1 VSLGAEISAK
11 KGVISDEDEKRL
23 DTARIQAAIDGCKP
37 GTSVQLQGTS
47 SKNAFL
53 TGPLE
58 LKTGI
63 TLLVA
68 QNTTLFG
75 SRNPRD
81 YDTAPGS
88 CGVVDQNGRGCR
100 PMISV
105 RKAPGAGVMG
115 DGAIDGRGGA
125 TLTGQKVTWWDLA
138 QKAKVDNA
146 RQNVPRI
153 IVTDQSDSFTLYRI
167 TLRNSPNFHVLVN
180 RANGFTAWGVR
191 IDSPK
196 TSRNTDGID
205 PSSSTNVSILYCYIR
220 CGDDNVAI
228 KAGSAGPATHM
239 TIAHNHFYSGHGM
252 SIGSETDGGASEI
265 EVRDLTIDGADNGL
279 RIKSNSSR
287 GGLVHNVS
295 YSNVCIRDVKNP
307 ILMDPFYSVE
317 RGAKLPDFRDIQLH
331 NVFIATP
338 GKITLVGLDAGHP
351 LQIAFDGVH
360 VSGARPADIKA
371 EHARI
376 LVGPGGSNLKASGED
391 VVTTQAADSTGRSV
405 VCGGDFVP
413 FPPVAQVGNLRD
425 SAPRGLPAVAAYLVP
440 PVPQYLSKDNQSPAA
455 QNSKLKT
462 STTVTVSQDGSG
474 DYRSVQQAIESLPGG
489 GLVRIRPGVYR
500 EVVTVTV
507 PHVRLEGASDPASVT
522 IVFDRSAG
530 TAGGTLKSA
539 TVSVRADDFYARGI
553 TIANDFSRTRE
564 LTPQGSQAVAL
575 LVTGDR
581 AVFRNM
587 RFLGAQDT
595 LYAGSKSCA
604 SEQGPCVPA
613 RQYFA
618 DCYIE
623 GNVDFIF
630 GDAKAYF
637 ERCEI
642 HAIPHKTV
650 MVTAQSRHYA
660 EQESGFVFDHCKI
673 TADRDARQIFLG
685 RPWRPYAT
693 VVFVDTDLEAGIEPA
708 GWREWHPGETHS
720 LETAFYAEFRSRG
733 PGSDVKQRD
742 SHSRQLSSEDVRMYS
757 MQMFLS
763 RPDGWDPAKAR

>member
-1 VSLGAEISAK
+1 
-11 KGVISDEDEKRL
+11 
-23 DTARIQAAIDGCKP
+23 
-37 GTSVQLQGTS
+37 
-47 SKNAFL
+47 
-53 TGPLE
+53 
-58 LKTGI
+58 
-63 TLLVA
+63 
-68 QNTTLFG
+68 
-75 SRNPRD
+75 
-81 YDTAPGS
+81 
-88 CGVVDQNGRGCR
+88 
-100 PMISV
+100 MISV
-105 RKAPGAGVMG
+105 RKAPRAGVMG

-125 TLTGQKVTWWDLA
+125 ALTGEKVTWWDLA
-138 QKAKVDNA
+138 QKAKVTNA

-153 IVTDQSDSFTLYRI
+153 IVTDQSDDFTLYRI
-167 TLRNSPNFHVLVN
+167 TLRNSPNFHVFVN
-180 RANGFTAWGVR
+180 RANGFTAWGVK

-228 KAGSAGPATHM
+228 KAGAAGPATHM

-279 RIKSNSSR
+279 RIKSNTSR

-295 YSNVCIRDVKNP
+295 YTNVCIRDVKNP
-307 ILMDPFYSVE
+307 ILMDPFYSTE
-317 RGAKLPDFRDIQLH
+317 RGAKPPEFKDIQLH

-338 GKITLVGLDAGHP
+338 GKITLLGLDAQHP
-351 LQIAFDGVH
+351 LKVTMDGVH
-360 VSGARPADIKA
+360 VAGLRAGDLRAA
-371 EHARI
+371 HARI
-376 LVGPGGSNLKASGED
+376 AVGAGGSNVKPSGED
-391 VVTTQAADSTGRSV
+391 VDVSDTPGSRDRPV

-413 FPPVAQVGNLRD
+413 FPSAAAHLSDGNPS
-425 SAPRGLPAVAAYLVP
+425 SAGRHFQAG
-440 PVPQYLSKDNQSPAA
+440 
-455 QNSKLKT
+455 T
-462 STTVTVSQDGSG
+462 SAIVTVAKEGPG
-474 DYRSVQQAIESLPGG
+474 YYHSVQQAIESLPDSG

-500 EVVTVTV
+500 EAVTVTV
-507 PHVRLEGASDPASVT
+507 PHVRLESTTDPSRVT

-530 TAGGTLKSA
+530 TAGGTLRSA
-539 TVSVRADDFYARGI
+539 TLSVRADDFSARGI
-553 TIANDFSRTRE
+553 TIENDFSRGRE
-564 LTPQGSQAVAL
+564 LAPQGSQAVAL

-604 SEQGPCVPA
+604 SEQGPCIPA

-630 GDAKAYF
+630 GDGKAYF
-637 ERCEI
+637 ENCEI

-650 MVTAQSRHYA
+650 MLTAQSRHYA
-660 EQESGFVFDHCKI
+660 AQESGFVFDHCKI

-693 VVFVDTDLEAGIEPA
+693 VVFLNTDLEAGVEAA

-733 PGSDVKQRD
+733 RGSDVKQRE
-742 SHSRQLSSEDVRMYS
+742 SHSKQLSSEDVRMYS
-757 MQMFLS
+757 LTEFLS
-763 RPDGWDPAKAR
+763 RPDGWNPAQAR